1 LVNDH
6 FILTFN
12 VQTSLGKRIDELIS
26 SIDKKR
32 FLQNIHHVY
41 QTGESDSESEWS
53 VQRPGGLSEICLNMV
68 IQAMRNGDDQIEGI
82 LLFAIDVTDQV
93 KARKATEAHLQ
104 KVLES
109 LPQISWTASPNG
121 TITFLNRQFYQYTGL
136 SESSAL
142 NQGLPSFV
150 DASQL
155 VDIAREW
162 LASIRQ
168 QKDFQQ
174 QVLLTGKQ
182 KVSRWFLA
190 KSTSIRDDK
199 GEIVLWIVA
208 CTDIHDQKLFT
219 DALKNK
225 VALRTNELVQAN
237 AELKQSNADLQQYAS
252 IASHD
257 LQEPLRKI
265 ITFASLLKRKYG
277 DVIPGEALEYLTKIG
292 HSSDRMSQLIHELLE

>member
-1 LVNDH
+1 
-6 FILTFN
+6 
-12 VQTSLGKRIDELIS
+12 
-26 SIDKKR
+26 
-32 FLQNIHHVY
+32 
-41 QTGESDSESEWS
+41 
-53 VQRPGGLSEICLNMV
+53 
-68 IQAMRNGDDQIEGI
+68 
-82 LLFAIDVTDQV
+82 
-93 KARKATEAHLQ
+93 
-104 KVLES
+104 
-109 LPQISWTASPNG
+109 
-121 TITFLNRQFYQYTGL
+121 
-136 SESSAL
+136 
-142 NQGLPSFV
+142 
-150 DASQL
+150 
-155 VDIAREW
+155 
-162 LASIRQ
+162 
-168 QKDFQQ
+168 
-174 QVLLTGKQ
+174 LTGKQ